1 MSPGEAAFLEAFDA
15 SAPPR
20 ETVRPP
26 AWVVEPPKD
35 KTVAEKDPV
44 PAKEV
49 APAPKPADA
58 PKRIRK
64 PPQPKPKDAASRP
77 GSPDPE
83 MEFVDGILSD
93 MAHEAAAAAPKV
105 RKDAPRAENG
115 AKAPANRSKPA
126 SLREDGGNGHPKDV
140 QPARSVGSGAVLQ
153 DNSHLDKM
161 RVPVPETPRAEPKK
175 TDVAKAPRKRAAPA
189 DDEAPKAKRPRA
201 EPVADKAP
209 AAVEKAAEKP
219 AKKMDVEKKP
229 KEEVKGIR
237 RPADAVT
244 RIEPSVARAKKL
256 SPDHA
261 AALIATIVDAQR
273 AGHGKAAGEF
283 VRTWVRSALAKTFDA
298 DANDAAIAAYLVLL
312 LQFCAV
318 VRRTATPEAAESAR
332 VLQLWLG
339 LIAAGDDALRAA
351 VLRVLPAANAPKK
364 DEGKPKIAAA
374 WMRVASAT
382 ELTGDWT
389 ALVEELALYAR
400 AVQSGRVR
408 DEGRAIDDGKLSAA
422 VTAAAAAV
430 SAAKPEV
437 FGRFLHKM
445 GSVPK
450 ELRAV
455 AAGTIGLLVWAA
467 EHGAVAGRDVEAAAL
482 AFGKCSD
489 AAGRPARD
497 ARGGVETW
505 ARIAAAAN
513 RGGHMKNDTA
523 STLLRDAIAAIAA
536 RASGR
541 KSSGSPSLSHPLR
554 GSESKPKAQKK
565 KEATKVDAKKID
577 GASKKKKEVVKN
589 GVAKK
594 NGVVEKKKKSGTAKA
609 VGAAKVARKTK

>member
-35 KTVAEKDPV
+35 TAVAEKDPV

-140 QPARSVGSGAVLQ
+140 QPARSVGSGAVPSLRAGAAPLHGNGAVLQ
-153 DNSHLDKM
+153 DDSHLDKM

-298 DANDAAIAAYLVLL
+298 EASDAAIAAYLVLL

-408 DEGRAIDDGKLSAA
+408 DEGRAIDEAKLSAA

-536 RASGR
+536 RAS
-541 KSSGSPSLSHPLR
+541 
-554 GSESKPKAQKK
+554 KPKTPKK
-565 KEATKVDAKKID
+565 KDATKVDAKKVD